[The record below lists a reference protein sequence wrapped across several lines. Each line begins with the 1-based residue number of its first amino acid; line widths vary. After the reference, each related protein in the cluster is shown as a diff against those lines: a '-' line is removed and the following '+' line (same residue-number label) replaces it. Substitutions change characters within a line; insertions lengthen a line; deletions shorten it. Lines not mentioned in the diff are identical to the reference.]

1 MRKVSRLAATALV
14 ENKTFSTLNN
24 TRVDYD
30 NCTNELVMRLHGNE
44 IACWQYSSLSLSVSL
59 AGFNTVTTRERV
71 NAVLDLAGSTCRII
85 QRKGEAVLISTKDP
99 KKKPLTTLGVRK
111 WYTLETL
118 GQIEDLLCI

>member
-14 ENKTFSTLNN
+14 NNKTFSTLNN
-24 TRVDYD
+24 TRVTYD
-30 NCTNELVMRLHGNE
+30 NGLNCLTLSLHGNDVSR
-44 IACWQYSSLSLSVSL
+44 WYYSEQTLAISL

-111 WYTLETL
+111 WYSLETL
-118 GQIEDLLCI
+118 GQIEDSLCI